1 MLDPSVY
8 PDTFARDGLPPP
20 ELMPVFE
27 GLEALGYPK
36 RFNAA
41 VELIEKAVAAGFGR
55 RLAIRTRTECPCT
68 GSAGKSFSWAA
79 VRSSTNRE
87 VCSRP
92 KMSGKMYSEILGQ
105 LHFWVFFVGVNV
117 LFFPMH
123 FLGLQGM
130 PRRYPDY
137 PAAFEHWNHIA
148 SAYGYTLM
156 LAGMVVFFLNV
167 IISLAAGKKAVGNPW
182 GEGATTLEW
191 TLSSP
196 PPYHQFETLPK
207 VD

>member
-1 MLDPSVY
+1 MW
-8 PDTFARDGLPPP
+8 
-20 ELMPVFE
+20 
-27 GLEALGYPK
+27 
-36 RFNAA
+36 
-41 VELIEKAVAAGFGR
+41 
-55 RLAIRTRTECPCT
+55 
-68 GSAGKSFSWAA
+68 GKNYNEF
-79 VRSSTNRE
+79 
-87 VCSRP
+87 
-92 KMSGKMYSEILGQ
+92 LGQ
-105 LHFWVFFVGVNV
+105 VHFWLFFVGVNV

-137 PAAFEHWNHIA
+137 PEAFAHWNHVA

-156 LAGMVVFFLNV
+156 LAGMVVFFVNV
-167 IISLAAGKKAVGNPW
+167 IISLAAGKKAAANPW

-196 PPYHQFETLPK
+196 PPYHQFETLPQ